1 MIVVTGA
8 TGNVGRPLTHALA
21 EAGEQVTAVSRHAVT
36 MPDGVRHVTA
46 DLAEPTSLTPAL
58 NGAKALFLLL
68 SGDLHTPEARP
79 ADIIGLAA
87 ASGVRRVVLL
97 SSQGVATRPLG
108 PSRVAMR
115 AVEDALRESGLAWA
129 VLRPGGF
136 ASNALAWAE
145 SVRTQGTVA
154 APFGDVGVPVIDPA
168 DIAEVAAACL
178 LDAAGPASEPRG
190 GAVLP
195 LQPIACQPYP
205 RPSHRR
211 QPGTGSRPIRN
222 GARGRAHRSR
232 AGWTGPGALN
242 WPPSCWVFSCRRSS
256 RRPVSG
262 TSTIRS
268 ARRWGSPMKDRSP
281 TGTPRPWRIS
291 ATTPWTSASAASTPC
306 SASWKTPR
314 AITPQSPMF
323 WPLSCAPTQPD
334 HRRGT
339 PGYRPTCGPQRR
351 FSPIGTTPETRA
363 SSSICAAPI

>member
-21 EAGEQVTAVSRHAVT
+21 EAGEQVTAVSRHAVA
-36 MPDGVRHVTA
+36 MLDGVRHVAA
-46 DLAEPTSLTPAL
+46 DLAELTSLTPAL
-58 NGAKALFLLL
+58 DGAKALFLLL

-178 LDAAGPASEPRG
+178 LDDRHTGGVYELTGPEVVTPRQQAEAIAATLGSPVRFHELTRDEAKAMMTQFVPAELADDTLDIISAPTPAELRISPDVER
-190 GAVLP
+190 VLGR
-195 LQPIACQPYP
+195 AP
-205 RPSHRR
+205 RPFN
-211 QPGTGSRPIRN
+211 GWVARN
-222 GARGRAHRSR
+222 
-232 AGWTGPGALN
+232 
-242 WPPSCWVFSCRRSS
+242 
-256 RRPVSG
+256 
-262 TSTIRS
+262 I
-268 ARRWGSPMKDRSP
+268 
-281 TGTPRPWRIS
+281 
-291 ATTPWTSASAASTPC
+291 AAF
-306 SASWKTPR
+306 R
-314 AITPQSPMF
+314 
-323 WPLSCAPTQPD
+323 
-334 HRRGT
+334 
-339 PGYRPTCGPQRR
+339 
-351 FSPIGTTPETRA
+351 
-363 SSSICAAPI
+363 